1 MFPGRLRELRKAR
14 NMTQPQLAQLLG
26 IAKSTISMYEN
37 GRREPDL
44 ETLEA
49 IADIFNVD
57 LNSLA
62 SKKERS
68 AIPDGIIYRLKTI
81 MKHKDITMTS
91 LAERLDISETELH
104 NFLFE
109 TPYNLYDY
117 NDYRFHAIAE
127 QLEISVDAIWGYNN
141 FTSDD
146 FENYISYL
154 FNKVDR
160 NLPMTDRENQ
170 IFEDYIRGVFDDKN
184 IHYDNIID
192 NIIPLPKT
200 KMVPLV
206 GTIACGT
213 PILAEENIED
223 MVPMPEHIKADFALR
238 CKGDSMI
245 NARILDNDIVYI
257 RKQESVE
264 NGEITAILIDNEA
277 TLKRFYKYGNTVLLR
292 AENPNFKELEY
303 SNEEI
308 NEIRILG
315 KAVYFLSS
323 IR

>member
-1 MFPGRLRELRKAR
+1 MR
-14 NMTQPQLAQLLG
+14 
-26 IAKSTISMYEN
+26 KST
-37 GRREPDL
+37 
-44 ETLEA
+44 T
-49 IADIFNVD
+49 
-57 LNSLA
+57 
-62 SKKERS
+62 
-68 AIPDGIIYRLKTI
+68 
-81 MKHKDITMTS
+81 
-91 LAERLDISETELH
+91 AERLK
-104 NFLFE
+104 
-109 TPYNLYDY
+109 
-117 NDYRFHAIAE
+117 
-127 QLEISVDAIWGYNN
+127 
-141 FTSDD
+141 
-146 FENYISYL
+146 YIL
-154 FNKVDR
+154 DER
-160 NLPMTDRENQ
+160 NLKQSDVLKLAEPYVKQ
-170 IFEDYIRGVFDDKN
+170 YGVPLNKN
-184 IHYDNIID
+184 DLSQYVNGKVKPGQFKVSILAMALGVNEAWLMGYDVPITGNLNEHISID

-223 MVPMPEHIKADFALR
+223 MVPMPEHINADFALR

-264 NGEITAILIDNEA
+264 NGEITAVLIDNEA

-303 SNEEI
+303 LNEEI

-323 IR
+323 VR